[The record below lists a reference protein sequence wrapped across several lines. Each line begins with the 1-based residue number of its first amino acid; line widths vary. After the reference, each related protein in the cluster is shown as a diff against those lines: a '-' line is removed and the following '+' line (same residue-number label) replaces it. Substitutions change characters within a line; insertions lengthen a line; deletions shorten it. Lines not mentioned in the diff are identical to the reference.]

1 MPNIKPIS
9 DLQNYS
15 DVLHDVAVGAP
26 VFLTKNGRGRYAILD
41 MQDFEKTQATLRLM
55 NELVKD
61 RKSGEEK
68 GWLTLEAVEK
78 NLGLLMNNLHLS
90 EEAQND
96 LFEIKSYNEE
106 ELLNP
111 SAALATVSRITK
123 SLRILQN
130 YAQTG
135 APLSSIADIESD
147 YRFIISDNYISFYRA
162 YGSEVY
168 IDRILYARRD
178 YMRILFGDSTTD
190 K

>member
-1 MPNIKPIS
+1 
-9 DLQNYS
+9 
-15 DVLHDVAVGAP
+15 
-26 VFLTKNGRGRYAILD
+26 
-41 MQDFEKTQATLRLM
+41 
-55 NELVKD
+55 
-61 RKSGEEK
+61 
-68 GWLTLEAVEK
+68 
-78 NLGLLMNNLHLS
+78 MNNLHLS

-147 YRFIISDNYISFYRA
+147 YRFIVSGNYISFYRA
-162 YGSEVY
+162 YGSKVY